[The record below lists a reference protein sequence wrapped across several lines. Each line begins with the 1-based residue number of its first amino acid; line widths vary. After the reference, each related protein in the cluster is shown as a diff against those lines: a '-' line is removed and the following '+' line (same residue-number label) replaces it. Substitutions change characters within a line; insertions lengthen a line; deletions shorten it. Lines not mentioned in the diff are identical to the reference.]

1 MINFNETFIG
11 EDSTQTEILVK
22 FSKEYISIFTET
34 QIYDIIYI

>member
-22 FSKEYISIFTET
+22 FSKISIFTET

>member
-11 EDSTQTEILVK
+11 EDSTQPEILVK
-22 FSKEYISIFTET
+22 FSKISIFTET